1 MRKTTLCYIENKNDG
16 SFLMLYRNK
25 KKNDDNAGKWLGIG
39 GKFEPGEKADDCV
52 VREVREETGL
62 RLTSY
67 HFYGVVEFR
76 SDAYEYEDMYL
87 YSSDGFIPEDSG
99 RADEYERTG
108 TFTPPL
114 CSEGE
119 LHWVKKEDLMSL
131 PMWEGDV
138 VFLERVLRGDEAINL
153 RMIYEGDHLV
163 EVIEH

>member
-1 MRKTTLCYIENKNDG
+1 MKKTTLCYLENNG
-16 SFLMLYRNK
+16 CFLMLYRNK

-39 GKFEPGEKADDCV
+39 GKFEPGESADDCV
-52 VREVREETGL
+52 VREVLEETGI

-87 YSSDGFIPEDSG
+87 YSSDNFELPGEEPDDLP
-99 RADEYERTG
+99 A
-108 TFTPPL
+108 

-119 LHWVKKEDLMSL
+119 LHWIKKEDLMSL
-131 PMWEGDV
+131 PMWEGDT

-153 RMIYEGDHLV
+153 RMIYKGDHL
-163 EVIEH
+163 ERVIE